1 VTKEVSNS
9 GKDGFKRAETALFF
23 MLRVKEPDRKTGTE
37 WTAKVL
43 AG

>member
-1 VTKEVSNS
+1 MEKTVSK
-9 GKDGFKRAETALFF
+9 GLKQPFF
-23 MLRVKEPDRKTGTE
+23 MLRVQEPDRKTGTE